1 MALHIT
7 FCYIQSMDEKTPPVH
22 PGAYVRKNILNPRK
36 ITVTKVAKLIGI
48 SRSGV
53 SNFLNGKV
61 SATPEMAAR
70 LERALGISTRKIL
83 DLQTAYD
90 AAVGRTTG
98 AAQQARAYVPPF
110 LHVQA
115 NDLVNWF
122 TTTIPARTKLSV
134 LLRTLVHSTSHDLQ
148 KVDFPGNDDAERP
161 GWDGFVEA
169 GSGTPWIPSGNSGW
183 EFGVTA
189 DIKGKANGDFA
200 KCVRATR
207 QADRPNITFVFVI
220 PQRWPGKAAW
230 IASMKA
236 KRLWKDVRAYDASDL
251 EQWMEQSLAA
261 QTWFANQTNR
271 PSNGA
276 RTLSRCWTDWAN
288 VTDPP
293 LHPLLF
299 STAIR
304 AWGEKVKG
312 FMENDR
318 AEPLVIAADSVEEAL
333 AFLDQVLAGPELEQH
348 KDRVLVFDEPGVLRK
363 LAQGNT
369 DFIAVAHTREVER
382 EFGPYSS
389 ALRIIV
395 VYPRNATNSKPD
407 IVLEPLGY
415 EAFNKALEAMEKKR
429 DDITSLSKK
438 SGHSLTV
445 LRRQLAT
452 IRAIGTPVWAEDPQ
466 ISSGLIPLV
475 LIGAWDTRNEADQ
488 KTLSQLAGDV
498 PFAALEQRVQE
509 LVKLND
515 APVWSIGDY
524 RGVISKIDS
533 LFAIAGALTK
543 YHLDRFLEV
552 ARIVLGEDDP
562 ALDLAE
568 KDRWAASIYGKKR
581 EFSGAV
587 REGIA
592 ETLVLLAVHGKNL
605 FGERLGFDGEL
616 AAAKLVRDLLEPL
629 STRNL
634 EANDRELP
642 LYAETA
648 PGAFLDIIER
658 DLRSAQPEVLGLLR
672 PASAGIFGSCPRT
685 GLLWALEG
693 LAWNPVTFSRVV
705 KILGRLS
712 EVEIND
718 NWGNRPI
725 NSLGSIFR
733 AWMPQTAAD
742 HKTRL
747 RAIHMLLEQHP
758 TIGWEICLQQF
769 GDHGNR
775 VGSYNHKPNWRP
787 DGYGFGEAFKTS
799 GPGNAFA
806 LEMVEIALRRPSYT
820 AEMLCDLVGSL
831 RALGPEFQKR
841 VWKIIDAW
849 HKSGADDEDIAE
861 VREKIRVTVLSR
873 RGWKK
878 ADAEGQVNLSKIA
891 RVIYE
896 SMLPTDVVN
905 QYEWLFRQSWV
916 EESADELGEV
926 EVDFQ
931 AREKR
936 IKKLRIEALTKI
948 VEARGLAGIFDLAA
962 KGSSQRQIGVCLAS
976 GILSEDQLSGLVRQ
990 CLRLPGDKTGRDGI
1004 AAGAMQAMDADRR
1017 KSFYERLRADLTED
1031 EALRLLRLAPYR
1043 RATWELVDQI
1053 SAGAHATYWRDVVPE
1068 YIFDA
1073 ADENNESVRR
1083 LLDVKRPRAAFAA
1096 VHCTLDKIRP
1106 PLLVQMLRDMAGNS
1120 NDKAG
1125 EYQLHNHYIQEAF
1138 QLIDRNP
1145 DVSLED
1151 KAGLEFTYL
1160 DVLARKL
1167 RDGDGQQIPNLERYI
1182 EDHPD
1187 LFVRAV
1193 AWTYKRQDGG
1203 EDPPEYRVKEG
1214 REHLANK
1221 GHRLLEAL
1229 ERIPGQGE
1237 ATEEAQRN
1245 KLSGWVSVVRGACA
1259 DLARADS
1266 ADLCL
1271 GRLFSN
1277 ALIGK
1282 DGVWPN
1288 EVVRDVM
1295 EDLQSPAIAN
1305 GAHTGVYNAR
1315 GVHCRGEG
1323 EGGAQEREL
1332 ADKYHK
1338 WADALQFTHPFVS
1351 SSLLMMLVKTYEREA
1366 EQQDTAA
1373 GIQRRLRH

>member
-1 MALHIT
+1 
-7 FCYIQSMDEKTPPVH
+7 MDEKTPPVH
-22 PGAYVRKNILNPRK
+22 PGADVRKH
-36 ITVTKVAKLIGI
+36 
-48 SRSGV
+48 
-53 SNFLNGKV
+53 
-61 SATPEMAAR
+61 
-70 LERALGISTRKIL
+70 
-83 DLQTAYD
+83 
-90 AAVGRTTG
+90 
-98 AAQQARAYVPPF
+98 VPPF

-122 TTTIPARTKLSV
+122 TTTIPARAKLSV

-169 GSGTPWIPSGNSGW
+169 GSGTPWIPSGNSRW

-207 QADRPNITFVFVI
+207 QADRPNITFVFVT
-220 PQRWPGKAAW
+220 PRRWPRKAAW
-230 IASMKA
+230 TASMKA
-236 KRLWKDVRAYDASDL
+236 KQLWKDVRAYDASDL

-271 PSNGA
+271 PSSGVRA
-276 RTLSRCWTDWAN
+276 LSRCWTDWAN

-304 AWGEKVKG
+304 AWGDKVKG
-312 FMENDR
+312 FMEHDR

-333 AFLDQVLAGPELEQH
+333 AFLGQVLAVPELEQH
-348 KDRVLVFDEPGVLRK
+348 KDRVLVFDEPGVLPK

-395 VYPRNATNSKPD
+395 VYPRNATNSEPD

-415 EAFNKALEAMEKKR
+415 DAFNKALEAMGKER

-452 IRAIGTPVWAEDPQ
+452 IPAIRAPVWAEEPQ

-488 KTLSQLAGDV
+488 TTLSLLAGDV
-498 PFAALEQRVQE
+498 PFATLEQHVQE
-509 LVKLND
+509 LARRND
-515 APVWSIGDY
+515 APVWSIGGY

-533 LFAIAGALTK
+533 LFAIKGAFTK
-543 YHLDRFLEV
+543 DDIDRFLDIV
-552 ARIVLGEDDP
+552 HIVLGEDDP

-616 AAAKLVRDLLEPL
+616 AAARLVRELLEPL

-642 LYAETA
+642 LYAEAA
-648 PGAFLDIIER
+648 PGTFLDIIER
-658 DLRSAQPEVLGLLR
+658 DLRLARPAVLGLLR
-672 PASAGIFGSCPRT
+672 PIGAGIFSSCART

-693 LAWNPVTFSRVV
+693 LAWNPQTFPRVV
-705 KILGRLS
+705 RILGRLC
-712 EVEIND
+712 EIAIND
-718 NWGNRPI
+718 NWVNKPI
-725 NSLGSIFR
+725 SSLGSIFR

-742 HKTRL
+742 HDTRL
-747 RAIHMLLEQHP
+747 RAIHMLLDQRP
-758 TIGWEICLQQF
+758 AIGWKICLEQF
-769 GDHGNR
+769 GDHGNQ
-775 VGSYNHKPNWRP
+775 VGSYNHKPNWRS

-806 LEMVEIALRRPSYT
+806 LAMVEIALSRPSYT
-820 AEMLCDLVGSL
+820 AAMLCDLVGNL
-831 RALGPEFQKR
+831 RALDLEFQKR
-841 VWKIIDAW
+841 VWKIIDEW

-878 ADAEGQVNLSKIA
+878 AGAKGQASLSQTA
-891 RVIYE
+891 RAVYE
-896 SMLPTDVVN
+896 SMLPTDVIN

-926 EVDFQ
+926 AVDFQ

-936 IKKLRIEALTKI
+936 IDKLRIEALTQI
-948 VEARGLAGIFDLAA
+948 VKARGLAGVFDLAA
-962 KGSSQRQIGVCLAS
+962 RGSAQRQIGACLAS
-976 GILSEDQLSGLVRQ
+976 GILPEDQLSSLVRQ
-990 CLRLPGDKTGRDGI
+990 CLRLPADKTGRDGI
-1004 AAGAMQAMDADRR
+1004 AAGAMWAMEAHRR
-1017 KSFYERLRADLTED
+1017 KSLYEGLSADLTED
-1031 EALRLLRLAPYR
+1031 EALRLLLLAPYH
-1043 RATWELVDQI
+1043 RATWELVDQL
-1053 SAGAHATYWRDVVPE
+1053 SAEARVTYWRDVVPE

-1096 VHCTLDKIRP
+1096 MRFKLDEIRP
-1106 PLLVQMLRDMAGNS
+1106 PLLIQMLQDIAGDGS
-1120 NDKAG
+1120 DKAG
-1125 EYQLHNHYIQEAF
+1125 EYQLDSHHIQQAF
-1138 QLIDRNP
+1138 QLVNRNP
-1145 DVSLED
+1145 DISLED
-1151 KAGLEFTYL
+1151 KAGLELAYL
-1160 DVLARKL
+1160 DLLARKFGN
-1167 RDGDGQQIPNLERYI
+1167 GDGQQIPNLERYI
-1182 EDHPD
+1182 EDHPA
-1187 LFVRAV
+1187 LFVQAV
-1193 AWTYKRQDGG
+1193 VWAYKRKDGA
-1203 EDPPEYRVKEG
+1203 EEPPEYRVTEG
-1214 REHLANK
+1214 REHLAIR

-1229 ERIPGQGE
+1229 ERTPGQGK
-1237 ATEEAQRN
+1237 ATEQEQRN
-1245 KLSGWVSVVRGACA
+1245 TLSEWVATVRKSCA
-1259 DLARADS
+1259 DLDRADS
-1266 ADLCL
+1266 ADVCL

-1277 ALIGK
+1277 APVGK

-1295 EDLQSPAIAN
+1295 EDLRSQKIAN
-1305 GAHTGVYNAR
+1305 GAHTGIYNAR
-1315 GVHCRGEG
+1315 GAHCRG

-1332 ADKYHK
+1332 ADKYRK
-1338 WADALQFTHPFVS
+1338 WADALKFTHPFVS
-1351 SSLLMMLVKTYEREA
+1351 SSLLMMLVNTYKREA
-1366 EQQDTAA
+1366 EQQDTEA
-1373 GIQRRLRH
+1373 GIRRRLRH